1 MCRKIFPIIFIKYFI
16 INGLGP
22 DWLKEFKFMLEQ
34 QYSKKT
40 FSLYVDCKKNYG
52 LFIDLVDQKIKYLKV
67 EAKKETILRLR
78 QIANKN
84 KVLINSRFSVVDLS
98 KIKNIDLKID
108 KNIKK

>member
-1 MCRKIFPIIFIKYFI
+1 M
-16 INGLGP
+16 
-22 DWLKEFKFMLEQ
+22 
-34 QYSKKT
+34 
-40 FSLYVDCKKNYG
+40 YVDCKKNYG